1 MKVHRGK
8 CKGRVLKLTQ
18 LRKGKEGN
26 VKWNEVEKEEK
37 KIGVKAKGI
46 NSRPEEMANVMDI

>member
-1 MKVHRGK
+1 M
-8 CKGRVLKLTQ
+8 LKLTQ

-26 VKWNEVEKEEK
+26 VKWKEVEKEEK
-37 KIGVKAKGI
+37 IGGKAKGI